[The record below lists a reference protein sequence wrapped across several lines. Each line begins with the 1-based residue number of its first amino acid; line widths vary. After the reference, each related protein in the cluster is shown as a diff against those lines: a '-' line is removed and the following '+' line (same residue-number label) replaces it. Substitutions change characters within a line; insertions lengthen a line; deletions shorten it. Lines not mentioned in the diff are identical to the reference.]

1 MTFTMSSTDQ
11 LLQQAIAL
19 HQSNRLAQAEVL
31 YRQVLAFRPD
41 LAEIFINCALAQLGQ
56 GKREDAVEMLR
67 RAIRAKPDI
76 AKAHYHL
83 GGALSGLGRFGEAV
97 GAYRRAVE
105 LQPDHA
111 EAHNNLGN
119 ALLCDNDPDAAGLA
133 YERAIVLK
141 PDFARAHNNLGF
153 ALMQRGKPA
162 DAEKQIRRAIALT
175 PDYAEAHNNLG
186 RALHDQRKHEDAN
199 KAFRTA
205 IQLAPGYAEAHAN
218 LSSSLYDAGDPVA
231 AESVA
236 IQAVRLDSNSP
247 AAHNALGN
255 AVRHQGRAEE
265 SEKHYRDALRIAPNY
280 VEGYKHLAM
289 CLQELGRLD
298 EAFALFDR
306 HAEMSATG
314 REMAARHSPVD
325 PAHKERHDREREAW
339 LAANPAMAQPGA
351 RVAGPAVNPANR
363 TAAISEAWR
372 VSDPQIA
379 VVDSLLTPAAL
390 ESLRQFCLRTSA
402 WQESFERGYLGAV
415 PESGFTPP
423 IIAQIAE
430 EMREVF
436 PDIIGDHPLM
446 YFWGFKYDS
455 ELHGI
460 RVHADFAAVNV
471 NFWITPDEANLDPD
485 HGGLVIWNVAAPL
498 EWTFERYNAA
508 DAEIR
513 ALIEREG
520 GETTTVPYRCNRA
533 AIFDS
538 DLFHETD
545 EISFK
550 AGYENRR
557 INITLLF
564 GRREDGRLIEE

>member
-1 MTFTMSSTDQ
+1 MNFTMSGTDQ

-19 HQSNRLAQAEVL
+19 HQSNQLAQAETL
-31 YRQVLAFRPD
+31 YRQVLTFRPD
-41 LAEIFINCALAQLGQ
+41 MAEISINCALAQLGQ

-97 GAYRRAVE
+97 IAYRRAVD

-119 ALLCDNDPDAAGLA
+119 ALLCDNEPEAATEA
-133 YERAIVLK
+133 YERAIALK
-141 PDFARAHNNLGF
+141 PDFARAFNNLGF
-153 ALMQRGKPA
+153 ALMQRGKPV
-162 DAEKQIRRAIALT
+162 DGEKQMRRAVALA
-175 PDYAEAHNNLG
+175 PGYAEAHNNLG
-186 RALHDQRKHEDAN
+186 RALHEQRKHDEAN

-205 IQLAPGYAEAHAN
+205 IQLAPGYAEAYAN
-218 LSSSLYDAGDPVA
+218 LSSSLYDAGDPET

-236 IQAVRLDSNSP
+236 VQAVRLDPNAP

-255 AVRHQGRAEE
+255 AIRHQGRVEE
-265 SEKHYRDALRIAPNY
+265 AEKHYREALRIAPHY

-289 CLQELGRLD
+289 CLQEQGSLE

-306 HAEMSATG
+306 HAEMALAG
-314 REMAARHSPVD
+314 RERAARHSPVD
-325 PAHKERHDREREAW
+325 PAHKERHDHERDAW
-339 LAANPAMAQPGA
+339 LAANPATGQPGG
-351 RVAGPAVNPANR
+351 RVEGPAVNPANHN
-363 TAAISEAWR
+363 AAISEAWR
-372 VSDPQIA
+372 TSDPQIA

-390 ESLRQFCLRTSA
+390 ESLRQFCLRTTA

-436 PDIIGDHPLM
+436 PEIIGDHPLM

-455 ELHGI
+455 DLHGI

-471 NFWITPDEANLDPD
+471 NFWITPDDANLDPD
-485 HGGLVIWNVAAPL
+485 HGGLVIWDVAAPL

-513 ALIEREG
+513 ALIKRKVG
-520 GETTTVPYRCNRA
+520 KTTTVPYRCNRA

-545 EISFK
+545 EIRFRP
-550 AGYENRR
+550 GYENRR

-564 GRREDGRLIEE
+564 GRREDQRDISE